1 MRLNLLLRPGWLL
14 TAFVVITF
22 ATACFTL
29 LAPWQFQRHAERQ
42 ETNAALQ
49 ASFDA
54 APVPLDA
61 ALAAPT
67 RTTEWRLVTATGE
80 FLPEHESVARLRTV
94 QGAAAF
100 EVLTPLRLADGSTL
114 LVDRGFVRPGE
125 GVSIPAFAPAPQGLV
140 TITGRVRIA
149 ERTPADRQPFTEG
162 AHRQVYAI
170 DPQAVLP
177 GSLPGYVRL
186 EAGSPGVLG
195 ALPLPQLEAGP
206 SFSYALQW
214 IAFGAMTLIGLVYFT
229 WREIKPGGVLDKP
242 RKKSVAEILAEDEEA
257 ESTRDE
263 GASAAAAR

>member
-1 MRLNLLLRPGWLL
+1 MRLKLLLSPGWLL
-14 TAFVVITF
+14 SALVVVAF

-29 LAPWQFQRHAERQ
+29 LAPWQFQRYDERQ

-54 APVPLDA
+54 APAPLDDI
-61 ALAAPT
+61 APT
-67 RTTEWRLVTATGE
+67 RLTEWRLVTAVGE

-100 EVLTPLRLADGSTL
+100 EVLTPFRLQDGTTVI
-114 LVDRGFVRPGE
+114 VDRGFVRPAE
-125 GVSIPAFAPAPQGLV
+125 GVTIPDFAPAPTGQV
-140 TITGRVRIA
+140 EITGRVRVGEQDPQGRA
-149 ERTPADRQPFTEG
+149 AFQDGR
-162 AHRQVYAI
+162 HRQVYAI
-170 DPQAVLP
+170 DPQAVLA
-177 GSLPGYVRL
+177 GSRPGYVQL

-229 WREIKPGGVLDKP
+229 WREIKPGGALDKP
-242 RKKSVAEILAEDEEA
+242 RRKSVAEILAEDEDA
-257 ESTRDE
+257 T
-263 GASAAAAR
+263 AAAAR